1 MHGPVSRGTGRRAVR
16 EEAGT
21 VFRSAEG
28 RRAVLAKYDEVLS
41 RWPRPVSTRDI
52 PARHGRTLVV
62 LSGPEGAPP
71 VVLLHGSTSNAVS
84 WLGEA
89 GILSRSFRVAAP
101 DMPGEAGYSEE
112 IRSPEVG
119 ARSPK
124 FRRPSP

>member
-1 MHGPVSRGTGRRAVR
+1 M
-16 EEAGT
+16 
-21 VFRSAEG
+21 
-28 RRAVLAKYDEVLS
+28 
-41 RWPRPVSTRDI
+41 STRDI

-112 IRSPEVG
+112 IRSPEAG